1 MEISMETTTTTIRGL
16 TFDVLVTE
24 TTHRDT
30 VGVFFYLAVITV
42 RSRKT
47 GVEREVRRSRLPGAG
62 KTLARDVQRL
72 GVRALEKLAA

>member
-1 MEISMETTTTTIRGL
+1 MQTTTTTIRGL

-24 TTHRDT
+24 TTHRDAH
-30 VGVFFYLAVITV
+30 GILFYLAVIAV

-62 KTLARDVQRL
+62 KTLAHDVQRL
-72 GVRALEKLAA
+72 GVRALDALAA